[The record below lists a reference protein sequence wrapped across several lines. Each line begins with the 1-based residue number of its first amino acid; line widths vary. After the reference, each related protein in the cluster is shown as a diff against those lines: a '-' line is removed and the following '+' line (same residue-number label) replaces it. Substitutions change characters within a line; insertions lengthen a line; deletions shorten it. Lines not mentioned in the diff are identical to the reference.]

1 MTCYSVKR
9 VYGYSDLM
17 KVPVCHLLD
26 KHWFAY
32 LEILHAITEMGQVV
46 PRDPFGFHLHLMG
59 TELPPF
65 ILP

>member
-1 MTCYSVKR
+1 MTRYSVKR

-17 KVPVCHLLD
+17 KVPVCHLLR
-26 KHWFAY
+26 FAF

-46 PRDPFGFHLHLMG
+46 PRDPFGFHLHLMR
-59 TELPPF
+59 TELPSF